1 MRSVRVQFNMLKT
14 VATFTNPIEA
24 HIVRGRLECEEI
36 LAFVSHEHHIWANWA
51 LSQALGGVK
60 VQVPSSD
67 VEIASSV
74 ISDINSE
81 KFLEVMDESK
91 NHENDLTCAR
101 CNSNKI
107 SSVSWSWK
115 LSLVAFFVIMIPLP
129 YTTKHLKCETC
140 KLSWI
145 NSKDRAYPL
154 ISLGM
159 VLIALYFCVWLAV
172 SGAYFFC
179 KTNFLNEICI

>member
-1 MRSVRVQFNMLKT
+1 MLKT

-36 LAFVSHEHHIWANWA
+36 LAFVLYEHHIWANWS

-60 VQVPSSD
+60 VQVPLSD
-67 VEIASSV
+67 LENASSI
-74 ISDINSE
+74 ISDINSG
-81 KFLEVMDESK
+81 KFLEAIDESK
-91 NHENDLTCAR
+91 NHGNDLICAR

-115 LSLVAFFVIMIPLP
+115 LSLVALFVIMIPLP
-129 YTTKHLKCETC
+129 YTTQLVQCEAC
-140 KLSWI
+140 KKSWI

-154 ISLGM
+154 ISLTI
-159 VLIALYFCVWLAV
+159 VHIVIYICVWLAV

-179 KTNFLNEICI
+179 KTNYLNEICI